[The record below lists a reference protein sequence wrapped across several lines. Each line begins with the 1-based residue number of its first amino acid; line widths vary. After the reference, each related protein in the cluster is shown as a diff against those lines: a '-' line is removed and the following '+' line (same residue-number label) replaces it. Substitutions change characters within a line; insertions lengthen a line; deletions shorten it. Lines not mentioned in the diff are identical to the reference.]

1 MTSNYSYETNPR
13 IFTLFLFYLRSRRE
27 SFSQLEET
35 LRTLFLF
42 FFFQPRHRL
51 NLIQNSSGA
60 ILNLPSIKIC
70 TNYTIG
76 KITKRSICKKDSKLW
91 IHSARHLII
100 LN

>member
-42 FFFQPRHRL
+42 FFFSTTSSFKSDTKFL
-51 NLIQNSSGA
+51 GSDIKFAEYKNLYKLHYWKNYQ
-60 ILNLPSIKIC
+60 KI
-70 TNYTIG
+70 NM
-76 KITKRSICKKDSKLW
+76 
-91 IHSARHLII
+91 
-100 LN
+100 